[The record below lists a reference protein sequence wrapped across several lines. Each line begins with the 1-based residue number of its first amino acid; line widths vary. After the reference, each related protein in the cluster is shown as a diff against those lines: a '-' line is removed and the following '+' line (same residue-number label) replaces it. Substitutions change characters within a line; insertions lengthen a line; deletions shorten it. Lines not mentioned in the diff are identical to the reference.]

1 MTVYD
6 MVVSDLGLPV
16 VNQFSDQINRII
28 NSTRAVMLRFLR
40 RRDWPEELDEILCS
54 ASVSY
59 FTRKYPDYASGDTT
73 AAAEPPEIA
82 SISDNGQTVSGI
94 YGERAVCIRQDDRRR
109 IRAAH
114 RNRSLH
120 HSVGSAVHPKR

>member
-16 VNQFSDQINRII
+16 VNQFSEQINRII

-40 RRDWPEELDEILCS
+40 RRDWPEELNEILCS

-73 AAAEPPEIA
+73 AAAETPEIA
-82 SISDNGQTVSGI
+82 SISDNGQTVS
-94 YGERAVCIRQDDRRR
+94 YRAGAESVSEAA
-109 IRAAH
+109 RAAGLDDVIG
-114 RNRSLH
+114 RYYGTLILYRRAWL
-120 HSVGSAVHPKR
+120 

>member
-73 AAAEPPEIA
+73 AAAETPEIA
-82 SISDNGQTVSGI
+82 SISDNGQTVS
-94 YGERAVCIRQDDRRR
+94 YRAGAESVSEAA
-109 IRAAH
+109 RAAGLDDVIG
-114 RNRSLH
+114 RYYGTLILYRRAWL
-120 HSVGSAVHPKR
+120 

>member
-16 VNQFSDQINRII
+16 VNQFSEQINRII

-82 SISDNGQTVSGI
+82 SISDNGQTVS
-94 YGERAVCIRQDDRRR
+94 YRAGAESVSEAA
-109 IRAAH
+109 RAAGLDDVIG
-114 RNRSLH
+114 RYYGTLILYRRAWL
-120 HSVGSAVHPKR
+120 

>member
-16 VNQFSDQINRII
+16 VNQFSEQINRII

-40 RRDWPEELDEILCS
+40 RRDWPEELEEILCS

-73 AAAEPPEIA
+73 AAAETPEIA
-82 SISDNGQTVSGI
+82 SISDNGQTVSYRSGAESVSEAAKAAGLDDVI
-94 YGERAVCIRQDDRRR
+94 GRYYGTLILYRRAW
-109 IRAAH
+109 
-114 RNRSLH
+114 L
-120 HSVGSAVHPKR
+120 

>member
-82 SISDNGQTVSGI
+82 SISDNGQTVS
-94 YGERAVCIRQDDRRR
+94 YRAGAESVSEAA
-109 IRAAH
+109 RAAGLDDVLG
-114 RNRSLH
+114 RYYGTLILYRR
-120 HSVGSAVHPKR
+120 AWP

>member
-16 VNQFSDQINRII
+16 VNQFADQINRII

-82 SISDNGQTVSGI
+82 SIRDNGQTVS
-94 YGERAVCIRQDDRRR
+94 YRAGAESVSEAA
-109 IRAAH
+109 RAAGLDDVIG
-114 RNRSLH
+114 RYYGTLILYRRAWL
-120 HSVGSAVHPKR
+120 

>member
-40 RRDWPEELDEILCS
+40 RRDWPEELDEILCN

-59 FTRKYPDYASGDTT
+59 FLRKYPDYTSGDTT
-73 AAAEPPEIA
+73 AAAEMPEIA
-82 SISDNGQTVSGI
+82 SISDNGQTVSYRSGAESVSEAAKAAGLDDVI
-94 YGERAVCIRQDDRRR
+94 GRYYGTLILYRRAW
-109 IRAAH
+109 
-114 RNRSLH
+114 L
-120 HSVGSAVHPKR
+120 

>member
-82 SISDNGQTVSGI
+82 SISDNGQTVS
-94 YGERAVCIRQDDRRR
+94 YRAGAESVSEAA
-109 IRAAH
+109 RAAGLDDVIG
-114 RNRSLH
+114 RYYGTLILYRRAWL
-120 HSVGSAVHPKR
+120 

>member
-16 VNQFSDQINRII
+16 VNQFADQINRII

-82 SISDNGQTVSGI
+82 SISDNGQTVSYRSGA
-94 YGERAVCIRQDDRRR
+94 ESVSEAA
-109 IRAAH
+109 RAAGLDDVLG
-114 RNRSLH
+114 RYYGTLILYRRAWL
-120 HSVGSAVHPKR
+120 

>member
-40 RRDWPEELDEILCS
+40 RRDWPEELEEILCS

-73 AAAEPPEIA
+73 AAAELPEIA
-82 SISDNGQTVSGI
+82 SISDNGQTVSYRSGA
-94 YGERAVCIRQDDRRR
+94 ESVSEAA
-109 IRAAH
+109 RAAGLDDVLG
-114 RNRSLH
+114 RYYGTLILYRRAWL
-120 HSVGSAVHPKR
+120 

>member
-40 RRDWPEELDEILCS
+40 RRDWPAELDEILCS

-73 AAAEPPEIA
+73 AAAEAPEIA
-82 SISDNGQTVSGI
+82 SISDNGQTVSYRAGAESVSEAAKAAGLDDVI
-94 YGERAVCIRQDDRRR
+94 GRYYGTLILYRRAW
-109 IRAAH
+109 
-114 RNRSLH
+114 L
-120 HSVGSAVHPKR
+120 

>member
-6 MVVSDLGLPV
+6 MVVSDLGLQV

-59 FTRKYPDYASGDTT
+59 FTRKYPDYVSGDTT
-73 AAAEPPEIA
+73 AAAETPEIA
-82 SISDNGQTVSGI
+82 SISDNGQTVS
-94 YGERAVCIRQDDRRR
+94 YRAGAESVSEAA
-109 IRAAH
+109 RAAGLDDVLG
-114 RNRSLH
+114 RYYGTLILYRR
-120 HSVGSAVHPKR
+120 AWP

>member
-73 AAAEPPEIA
+73 AAAETPEIA
-82 SISDNGQTVSGI
+82 SISDNGQTVS
-94 YGERAVCIRQDDRRR
+94 YRAGAESVSDTA
-109 IRAAH
+109 RAAGLDDVIG
-114 RNRSLH
+114 RYYGTLILYRRAWL
-120 HSVGSAVHPKR
+120 

>member
-40 RRDWPEELDEILCS
+40 RRDWPAELDEILCN

-59 FTRKYPDYASGDTT
+59 FLRKYPDYASGDTT
-73 AAAEPPEIA
+73 AAAEMPEIA
-82 SISDNGQTVSGI
+82 SISDNGQTVSYRSGAESVSEAAKAAGLDDVI
-94 YGERAVCIRQDDRRR
+94 GRYYGTLILYRRAW
-109 IRAAH
+109 
-114 RNRSLH
+114 L
-120 HSVGSAVHPKR
+120 

>member
-16 VNQFSDQINRII
+16 VNQFSDHINRII

-82 SISDNGQTVSGI
+82 SISDNGQTVS
-94 YGERAVCIRQDDRRR
+94 YRAGAESVSEAA
-109 IRAAH
+109 RAAGLDDVIG
-114 RNRSLH
+114 RYYGTLILYRRAWL
-120 HSVGSAVHPKR
+120 

>member
-40 RRDWPEELDEILCS
+40 RRDWPEELDEILCN

-73 AAAEPPEIA
+73 AAAELPEIA
-82 SISDNGQTVSGI
+82 SISDNGQTVSYRSGA
-94 YGERAVCIRQDDRRR
+94 ESVSEAA
-109 IRAAH
+109 RAAGLDDVLG
-114 RNRSLH
+114 RYYGTLILYRRAWL
-120 HSVGSAVHPKR
+120 

>member
-82 SISDNGQTVSGI
+82 SISDNGQTVS
-94 YGERAVCIRQDDRRR
+94 YRAGAESVSEAA
-109 IRAAH
+109 RAAGLDDVIGKYYGTLILY
-114 RNRSLH
+114 RRAWL
-120 HSVGSAVHPKR
+120 

>member
-16 VNQFSDQINRII
+16 VNQFSEQINRII

-40 RRDWPEELDEILCS
+40 RRDWPEELEEILYS

-73 AAAEPPEIA
+73 AAAELPEIA
-82 SISDNGQTVSGI
+82 SISDNGQTVSYRSGA
-94 YGERAVCIRQDDRRR
+94 ESVSEAA
-109 IRAAH
+109 RAAGLDDVLG
-114 RNRSLH
+114 RYYGTLILYRRAWL
-120 HSVGSAVHPKR
+120 

>member
-16 VNQFSDQINRII
+16 VNQFSEQINRII

-40 RRDWPEELDEILCS
+40 RRDWPEELEEILCS

-82 SISDNGQTVSGI
+82 SISDNGQTVS
-94 YGERAVCIRQDDRRR
+94 YRAGAESVSEAA
-109 IRAAH
+109 RAAGLDDVIGKYYGTLILY
-114 RNRSLH
+114 RRAWL
-120 HSVGSAVHPKR
+120 

>member
-16 VNQFSDQINRII
+16 VNQFSDHINRII

-73 AAAEPPEIA
+73 AAAETPEIA
-82 SISDNGQTVSGI
+82 SISDNGQTVS
-94 YGERAVCIRQDDRRR
+94 YRAGAESVSEAA
-109 IRAAH
+109 RAAGLDDVIG
-114 RNRSLH
+114 RYYGTLILYRRAWL
-120 HSVGSAVHPKR
+120 

>member
-16 VNQFSDQINRII
+16 VNPSSEQINRII

-40 RRDWPEELDEILCS
+40 RRDWPDELNEILCN

-73 AAAEPPEIA
+73 AAAELPEIA
-82 SISDNGQTVSGI
+82 SISDNGQTVSYRSGAESVSEAARATGLDDVLGRY
-94 YGERAVCIRQDDRRR
+94 YGTLILYRRAW
-109 IRAAH
+109 
-114 RNRSLH
+114 L
-120 HSVGSAVHPKR
+120 

>member
-59 FTRKYPDYASGDTT
+59 STRKYPDYASGDTT
-73 AAAEPPEIA
+73 AAAETPEIA
-82 SISDNGQTVSGI
+82 SISDNGQTVS
-94 YGERAVCIRQDDRRR
+94 YRAGAESVSEAA
-109 IRAAH
+109 RAAGLDDVLG
-114 RNRSLH
+114 RYYGTLILYRR
-120 HSVGSAVHPKR
+120 AWP

>member
-28 NSTRAVMLRFLR
+28 NSTRAFMLRFLR
-40 RRDWPEELDEILCS
+40 RRDWPEEPDEILCS

-73 AAAEPPEIA
+73 AAAETPEIA
-82 SISDNGQTVSGI
+82 SISDNGQTVS
-94 YGERAVCIRQDDRRR
+94 YRAGAESVSEAA
-109 IRAAH
+109 RAAGLDDVIG
-114 RNRSLH
+114 RYYGTLILYRRAWL
-120 HSVGSAVHPKR
+120 

>member
-40 RRDWPEELDEILCS
+40 RREWPEELNEILCS

-73 AAAEPPEIA
+73 AAAELPEIA
-82 SISDNGQTVSGI
+82 SISDNGQTVSYRSGA
-94 YGERAVCIRQDDRRR
+94 ESVSEAA
-109 IRAAH
+109 RAAGLDDVLG
-114 RNRSLH
+114 RYYGTLILYRRAWL
-120 HSVGSAVHPKR
+120 

>member
-16 VNQFSDQINRII
+16 VNQFSEQINRII

-40 RRDWPEELDEILCS
+40 RRDWPEELEEILCS

-73 AAAEPPEIA
+73 AAAETPEIA
-82 SISDNGQTVSGI
+82 SISDNGQTVSYRSGA
-94 YGERAVCIRQDDRRR
+94 ESVSEAA
-109 IRAAH
+109 RAAGLDDVLG
-114 RNRSLH
+114 RYYGTLILYRRAWL
-120 HSVGSAVHPKR
+120 

>member
-16 VNQFSDQINRII
+16 VNQFADQINRII

-82 SISDNGQTVSGI
+82 SISDNGQTVS
-94 YGERAVCIRQDDRRR
+94 YRAGAESVSEAA
-109 IRAAH
+109 RAAGLDDVIG
-114 RNRSLH
+114 RYYGTLILYRRAWL
-120 HSVGSAVHPKR
+120 

>member
-16 VNQFSDQINRII
+16 VNQFSEQINRII

-40 RRDWPEELDEILCS
+40 RRDWPEELEEILCS

-73 AAAEPPEIA
+73 AAAETPEIA
-82 SISDNGQTVSGI
+82 SISDNGQTVS
-94 YGERAVCIRQDDRRR
+94 YRAGAESVSEAA
-109 IRAAH
+109 RAAGLDDVIG
-114 RNRSLH
+114 RYYGTLILYRRAWL
-120 HSVGSAVHPKR
+120 

>member
-40 RRDWPEELDEILCS
+40 RRDWPEELNEILCS

-73 AAAEPPEIA
+73 AAAELPEIA
-82 SISDNGQTVSGI
+82 SISDNGQTVSYRSGA
-94 YGERAVCIRQDDRRR
+94 ESVSEAA
-109 IRAAH
+109 RAAGLDDVLG
-114 RNRSLH
+114 RYYGTLILYRRAWL
-120 HSVGSAVHPKR
+120 

>member
-16 VNQFSDQINRII
+16 VNQFADQINRII

-59 FTRKYPDYASGDTT
+59 FTRKYPDYVSGDTT
-73 AAAEPPEIA
+73 AAAETPEIA
-82 SISDNGQTVSGI
+82 SISDNGQTVS
-94 YGERAVCIRQDDRRR
+94 YRAGAESVSEAA
-109 IRAAH
+109 RAAGLDDVIGKYYGTLILY
-114 RNRSLH
+114 RRAWL
-120 HSVGSAVHPKR
+120 